1 MPLPEHLRSK
11 LLAEFSAL
19 ARGSGTMSV
28 RTALILAASYGGLLG
43 PGLETPWN
51 WVAKTQW
58 ILKAVE
64 LGSYGTASMIV
75 EDNDI
80 MTVLDALGPGVL
92 ELRRPFFSSPEID
105 VARLRLRVEEFAKM
119 GDEAVASKIM
129 PLICNSGSDPE
140 SPGSDSL
147 DQAAGKE
154 QADKTENES
163 HGSPDRDDF
172 LRQFTI
178 TRGSDLSFLD
188 LDALDINFENKE
200 DIVKSAYNNDLEAF
214 IILLSGEG
222 DPSSERLHYYA
233 SVAVMNG
240 SLEVARFLTEQYGV
254 GPNGAWQENT
264 HFEDSIFFGRGKI
277 ARYYL
282 SKGVDLE
289 PKEPRRPSVLHYLPR
304 YDDEPLARLVCN
316 QLRDC
321 GGLRRALSWVPT
333 GEIFP
338 DTTPLGAAMSTGAWK
353 IACLYLQLGVEV
365 DADMR
370 IEQAL
375 ELAVTPRSP
384 ATPIDLLRMIL
395 HCGGDPNAFVQDS
408 SNPALQWPVWTS
420 NILATQELLLHGA
433 KPVLSDEHD
442 FLLLAEE
449 ILQQRR
455 DECPVDVV
463 NEDGQVIQGS
473 WEHARSASA
482 VVLDMLTVAAKGQPE
497 GKVQEVV
504 RSADPA
510 CLGKYWMVVGKG
522 PGMGAI
528 EVDTL
533 FTAEATQG

>member
-1 MPLPEHLRSK
+1 M
-11 LLAEFSAL
+11 
-19 ARGSGTMSV
+19 
-28 RTALILAASYGGLLG
+28 AASYGGLLG
-43 PGLETPWN
+43 PRLETPWD
-51 WVAKTQW
+51 WVAKAQW

-75 EDNDI
+75 EDDDI
-80 MTVLDALGPGVL
+80 MTVLEALGPGVL
-92 ELRRPFFSSPEID
+92 ELRRPFFNSPEVD
-105 VARLRLRVEEFAKM
+105 VARLRLRVEEFAKI
-119 GDEAVASKIM
+119 GDEVVASKLM
-129 PLICNSGSDPE
+129 PLICGSSADPQPPNSDT
-140 SPGSDSL
+140 L

-154 QADKTENES
+154 EADKTENKT
-163 HGSPDRDDF
+163 HGSPGRDDF
-172 LRQFTI
+172 LRRFTI

-214 IILLSGEG
+214 VVLLSEED
-222 DPSSERLHYYA
+222 DPSLEKLHYYA
-233 SVAVMNG
+233 SVAAMNG
-240 SLEVARFLTEQYGV
+240 SLEVVRFLTEQYSI

-264 HFEDSIFFGRGKI
+264 HFEDSILFGRGKI
-277 ARYYL
+277 VRYYL

-289 PKEPRRPSVLHYLPR
+289 PKEPHRPSVMHYLLR
-304 YDDEPLARLVCN
+304 SDDEPLARLVCN

-321 GGLRRALSWVPT
+321 GGLRRTLSWVPT
-333 GEIFP
+333 GEMFH
-338 DTTPLGAAMSTGAWK
+338 DTTPLGAAMSAGAWK
-353 IACLYLQLGVEV
+353 IACLTLQLGVEV

-370 IEQAL
+370 IEQVL
-375 ELAVTPRSP
+375 ELAVTPCSP
-384 ATPIDLLRMIL
+384 AVPIELLRMIL
-395 HCGGDPNAFVQDS
+395 RCGGDPNAFVQDS

-420 NILATQELLLHGA
+420 NVSATQELLLHGA

-442 FLLLAEE
+442 FLLLAKE

-463 NEDGQVIQGS
+463 DEDGKVIQGS

-482 VVLDMLTVAAKGQPE
+482 VVLDMLTIAAEGQPE
-497 GKVQEVV
+497 GKIQEVI

-528 EVDTL
+528 EVETP
-533 FTAEATQG
+533 FFVEATQGYTR